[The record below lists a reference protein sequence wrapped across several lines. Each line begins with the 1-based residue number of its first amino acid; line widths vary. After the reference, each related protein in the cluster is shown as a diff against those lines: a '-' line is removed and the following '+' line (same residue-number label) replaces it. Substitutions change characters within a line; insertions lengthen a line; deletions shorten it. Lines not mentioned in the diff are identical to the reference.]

1 MRPIEQSRSIGSM
14 AKRWPK
20 HACPKCNRLLSASGE
35 IEIEGGD
42 VLPVYQCDECI
53 DQVDM
58 GLGKPVDVS
67 LTFAVSAD
75 GTMID
80 PAEPTRQ
87 IRFDDAS
94 D

>member
-1 MRPIEQSRSIGSM
+1 MSVGAVPPESSGVAGSVTDRHVTPPSFERSSVAI
-14 AKRWPK
+14 
-20 HACPKCNRLLSASGE
+20 
-35 IEIEGGD
+35 D
-42 VLPVYQCDECI
+42 VDGAELPVYQCDECI

-75 GTMID
+75 GTIID

-87 IRFDDAS
+87 IRFNDAS